1 MTSLRSPRRR
11 QLFAAAALAPTAA
24 LAATPPRVA
33 APGSTALTYASAFP
47 ADFVFG
53 VAAASAQIE
62 GAAFEDGKGES
73 VWDRFARMP
82 GKVHNGETPDVACDH
97 YHRFDEDFALM
108 ASLGIK
114 TYRLSIAWPRIYPNG
129 DGELNPKGL
138 AFYRR
143 LFASMKKHG
152 ITPWVTLF
160 HWDLP
165 QSLEDRGGWTS
176 RVTVDAFARYA
187 DTVVKAFAGD
197 VKHWITLNEILCFT
211 LLGYGTGTKAPGRQE
226 SAKVVNQTYHHALL
240 CHGHGVRAVRAFG
253 GKGAQVGLTDNCAVA
268 VPVTETPAD
277 IAAAKAWF
285 ADRNAQVLGAI
296 HAGKYTANF
305 LSRVGADAP
314 DVKPGDF
321 DLISLPT
328 DFLGLNIY
336 SGTYVRASKAA
347 AAGGAYETLPHPV
360 NYPRADSTWL
370 RLVPQSLYWGPRFCH
385 ELYGHKAIYI
395 TENGC
400 GYDTEPVVN
409 GEVLDL
415 HRRDYLRSYLRE
427 AHRAIADGVPLKGY
441 FLWSF
446 IDNYEWEDGYQRRFG
461 IVHCDYE
468 TLKRTPKLSA
478 HYYSDVI
485 KERRIL

>member
-1 MTSLRSPRRR
+1 MTSPRSARRR
-11 QLFAAAALAPTAA
+11 QLLASAALTTLTPAT
-24 LAATPPRVA
+24 LAAPA
-33 APGSTALTYASAFP
+33 ARKIALGYDSPFP

-62 GAAFEDGKGES
+62 GAAFKDGKGES
-73 VWDRFARMP
+73 VWDRFARIP
-82 GKVHNGETPDVACDH
+82 GKVHNGDTPDVACDH

-108 ASLGIK
+108 ASLGMK
-114 TYRLSIAWPRIYPNG
+114 TYRLSIAWPRIYPKG
-129 DGELNPKGL
+129 DGELNQAGL
-138 AFYRR
+138 DFYHR

-165 QSLEDRGGWTS
+165 QALEDRGGWTS
-176 RVTVDAFARYA
+176 RVTVDAFAQYA
-187 DTVVKAFAGD
+187 DTVVKAFAKD

-211 LLGYGTGTKAPGRQE
+211 LLGYGTGSKAPGRKE
-226 SAKVVNQTYHHALL
+226 SNKVVNQTYHHALL
-240 CHGHGVRAVRAFG
+240 CHGHGVRAVRKHG
-253 GKGAQVGLTDNCAVA
+253 GKGAQVGLTDNCSVA
-268 VPVTETPAD
+268 VPVTEKPAD

-285 ADRNAQVLGAI
+285 IDRNAQILGAI
-296 HAGKYTANF
+296 HAGRYTDNF
-305 LSRVGADAP
+305 LKRVGADAP
-314 DVKPGDF
+314 DVQPGDF

-336 SGTYVRASKAA
+336 SATYVRAGKAGPEA
-347 AAGGAYETLPHPV
+347 LPTPV

-370 RLVPQSLYWGPRFCH
+370 RLTPQCLYWGTRLSH
-385 ELYGHKAIYI
+385 EAYGHQAIYI

-409 GEVLDL
+409 GEVFDL
-415 HRRDYLRSYLRE
+415 HRRDYVRSHLRE
-427 AHRAIADGVPLKGY
+427 VHRAISDGVPLKGY

-461 IVHCDYE
+461 IVHCDFA
-468 TLKRTPKLSA
+468 TQTRTPKLSA
-478 HYYSDVI
+478 RYYSDII